1 MKSMPLELIT
11 VTTLIALL
19 SGCYPHSHDYM
30 LTQGF
35 SGVLLKG
42 GSPMSG
48 VPVSVSHTRGDT
60 GDYCVD
66 PEVVAVTSDSGAFR
80 VPPEVQ
86 KHHFTSLLNPPN
98 TVSQAMSICFQA
110 LGKRRLGALVVSPT
124 DRQVTYV
131 AVCDWDS
138 KGVEFKQN
146 TAQSPYEW
154 GICARSESS
163 PQ

>member
-1 MKSMPLELIT
+1 LKSMPLELIT

-60 GDYCVD
+60 GD
-66 PEVVAVTSDSGAFR
+66 R
-80 VPPEVQ
+80 
-86 KHHFTSLLNPPN
+86 
-98 TVSQAMSICFQA
+98 VSQAMSICFQA

-124 DRQVTYV
+124 DRQVKYV

-146 TAQSPYEW
+146 TAQYPYEW